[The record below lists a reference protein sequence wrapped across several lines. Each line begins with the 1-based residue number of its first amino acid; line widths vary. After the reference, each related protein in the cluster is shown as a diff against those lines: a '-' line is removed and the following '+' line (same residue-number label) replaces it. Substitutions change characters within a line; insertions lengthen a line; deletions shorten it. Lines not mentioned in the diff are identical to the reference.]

1 MEGTLDLK
9 WGSGLDPVLTLECL
23 PDYWLGQNLM
33 GKILKEI
40 CSELLE
46 AKWLQF
52 LSTEDH
58 GEKWKVSS
66 PLKNAAKKQLGDT

>member
-23 PDYWLGQNLM
+23 PDFWLGQNQM

-46 AKWLQF
+46 AEHLQV

-58 GEKWKVSS
+58 G
-66 PLKNAAKKQLGDT
+66 

>member
-1 MEGTLDLK
+1 
-9 WGSGLDPVLTLECL
+9 
-23 PDYWLGQNLM
+23 M

-46 AKWLQF
+46 AKQLQV

-58 GEKWKVSS
+58 GEKQKVSS
-66 PLKNAAKKQLGDT
+66 PLENVAKKQLGDT